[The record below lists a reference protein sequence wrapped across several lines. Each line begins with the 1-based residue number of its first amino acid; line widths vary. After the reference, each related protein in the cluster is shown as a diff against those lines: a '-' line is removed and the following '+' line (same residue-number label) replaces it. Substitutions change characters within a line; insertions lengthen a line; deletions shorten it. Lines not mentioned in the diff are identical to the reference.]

1 MIAIV
6 VKMSNKEAISAM
18 TQQVKL
24 AVDEAIKRVKNTI
37 LSASKSGDT
46 VIVAGIGNTMGIP

>member
-1 MIAIV
+1 

-18 TQQVKL
+18 TQQVRL
-24 AVDEAIKRVKNTI
+24 AVDEAIRRVKNTI
-37 LSASKSGDT
+37 QASSKSGDT